1 MNLEDTHA
9 DIILKAQRGLGL
21 DDRTVEDRAGL
32 AAGRL
37 ERVLQ
42 NLPDPAA
49 VKAVAA
55 ALGLDPRSLAA
66 LAARAYYPDA
76 GQIPKG
82 LLMFS
87 TPFGEMV
94 VNSFLVW
101 DPETGRAA
109 AFDTGTDCDGL
120 LEAVRRHALKLT
132 AVYLTHS
139 HGDHIYDLDRLVEKT
154 GAKAWSCEAV
164 DRAEPFEPGA
174 HFTIGGLR
182 VSTRLTCGHSAAGIT
197 YVISGLSRPVAV
209 VGDALFAGSMG
220 GGKVSYAEALRT
232 TRAQILSLPADT
244 LLCPG
249 HGPLTTV
256 ALEKANNPFFPA

>member
-9 DIILKAQRGLGL
+9 DIILKAQRGLGV
-21 DDRTVEDRAGL
+21 DDRTVESRSGLSPGGL
-32 AAGRL
+32 AL
-37 ERVLQ
+37 VLKD
-42 NLPDPAA
+42 LPDPTA

-55 ALGLDPRSLAA
+55 ALGLDPRSLASV
-66 LAARAYYPDA
+66 AARAYYPDA
-76 GQIPKG
+76 GQVPKG

-87 TPFGEMV
+87 TPFGDMV

-101 DPETGRAA
+101 DPESGRAA

-120 LEAVRRHALKLT
+120 LEAVQRHALKLT
-132 AVYLTHS
+132 AIFLTHS
-139 HGDHIYDLDRLVEKT
+139 HGDHIYDLDRLVEKS
-154 GAKAWSCEAV
+154 GAPAWSSEPVEGAQ
-164 DRAEPFEPGA
+164 PFEPGA
-174 HFTIGGLR
+174 HFSIGGLR

-197 YVISGLSRPVAV
+197 YVINGLARPVAV

-220 GGKVSYAEALRT
+220 GGKVSYADALRT
-232 TRAQILSLPADT
+232 TRAQILSLPVDT